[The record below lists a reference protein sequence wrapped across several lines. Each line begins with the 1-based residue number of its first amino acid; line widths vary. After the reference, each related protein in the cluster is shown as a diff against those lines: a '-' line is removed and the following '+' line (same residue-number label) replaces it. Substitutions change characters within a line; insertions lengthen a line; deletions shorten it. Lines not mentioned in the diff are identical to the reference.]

1 MRISPPQGTKRV
13 ANFSESL
20 GMQFAIV
27 HIGEEVDSGGNDNRH
42 PAASLVGNVKVR
54 TPTIHGCTCNV
65 KYDMYIFCTLHYD
78 VLLFKV

>member
-1 MRISPPQGTKRV
+1 MRIILSPQGTKRV

-27 HIGEEVDSGGNDNRH
+27 HIGEEVDSGGNENRQ

-54 TPTIHGCTCNV
+54 PSTHNTWVCV
-65 KYDMYIFCTLHYD
+65 
-78 VLLFKV
+78 

>member
-1 MRISPPQGTKRV
+1 
-13 ANFSESL
+13 
-20 GMQFAIV
+20 MQFAIV

-54 TPTIHGCTCNV
+54 TRTRTIHGCMCIV